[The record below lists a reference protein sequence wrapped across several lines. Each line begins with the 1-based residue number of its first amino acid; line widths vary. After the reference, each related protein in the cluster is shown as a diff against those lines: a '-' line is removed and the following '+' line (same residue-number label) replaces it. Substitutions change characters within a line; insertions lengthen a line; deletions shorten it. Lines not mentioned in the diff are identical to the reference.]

1 MLLYVTDKF
10 SMNSIPYIVQT
21 NRMRARPKKQIQR
34 AERRETLMREF
45 HNLSENL
52 KKYISWSIS

>member
-1 MLLYVTDKF
+1 
-10 SMNSIPYIVQT
+10 MNSIPYIVQT